1 MPNGLGHHPRLPP
14 GCSHTL
20 NPSIRRI
27 ANHSCA
33 PFAHPVGDS
42 PHPRRELGRWCRRAD
57 GYRATVAVSSV
68 GVSDDDGST
77 RPRLRRS
84 TLGDPIAFA
93 EHICARLQ
101 AEIPAYRGIA
111 SSSLVPSIAA
121 AINRLI
127 TATADDRP
135 LDEQELAQ
143 FRDYGA
149 IRAELGVPLDA
160 MMHGW
165 QIAVREV
172 IERIGTSDY
181 WATRPGSAVISMLGA
196 LLRVSDAAT
205 VAFSSGH
212 REAEA
217 QITRRVD
224 ARRDDTV
231 RALTQGVLPAA
242 EVRKRA
248 QFIGLRLDS
257 AYTAFRAITEEPGR
271 TEWDLRQL
279 PGCRPPR
286 GVVAI
291 LDGDVV
297 GICDPHDGPGAAPG
311 VFLGIG
317 PRCQLEQVP
326 HSLHI
331 AGRAAETARLFGRP
345 GRHRLA
351 DLGVLPAVVGDNEV
365 GATLVARY
373 ITPIDEAEAAA
384 VLPTVDAYLEAGLNA
399 SETGQRLFL
408 HHNTVR
414 YRLSRFEELTG
425 ASLKDPH
432 VVQQIWWALRYRELE
447 SGSRNPDAGSAT

>member
-1 MPNGLGHHPRLPP
+1 M
-14 GCSHTL
+14 
-20 NPSIRRI
+20 
-27 ANHSCA
+27 
-33 PFAHPVGDS
+33 
-42 PHPRRELGRWCRRAD
+42 
-57 GYRATVAVSSV
+57 
-68 GVSDDDGST
+68 
-77 RPRLRRS
+77 
-84 TLGDPIAFA
+84 
-93 EHICARLQ
+93 
-101 AEIPAYRGIA
+101 
-111 SSSLVPSIAA
+111 
-121 AINRLI
+121 

-135 LDEQELAQ
+135 LDDRELAL
-143 FRDYGA
+143 FRGYGA
-149 IRAELGVPLDA
+149 LRAELGVPLDS

-165 QIAVREV
+165 QIAVREA

-181 WATRPGSAVISMLGA
+181 WAAQRGSALISMLGA

-212 REAEA
+212 REAES
-217 QITRRVD
+217 QITRRLD

-231 RALTQGVLPAA
+231 RALAEGALPAA
-242 EVRKRA
+242 ELRKRA
-248 QFIGLRLDS
+248 QYIGLRLDS
-257 AYTAFRAITEEPGR
+257 SYTAFRAITAKPGR

-297 GICDPHDGPGAAPG
+297 GICDPHEGPATVPG
-311 VFLGIG
+311 VFLGVG
-317 PRCQLEQVP
+317 PECPLEQVP
-326 HSLHI
+326 YSLHI
-331 AGRAAETARLFGRP
+331 AGRVAETARLFGRP
-345 GRHRLA
+345 GRHTLA

-373 ITPIDEAEAAA
+373 ITPIDDAEAAA

-425 ASLKDPH
+425 VSLKDPH
-432 VVQQIWWALRYRELE
+432 VVQQVWWALRYRELE
-447 SGSRNPDAGSAT
+447 SGPREPDAGSAT